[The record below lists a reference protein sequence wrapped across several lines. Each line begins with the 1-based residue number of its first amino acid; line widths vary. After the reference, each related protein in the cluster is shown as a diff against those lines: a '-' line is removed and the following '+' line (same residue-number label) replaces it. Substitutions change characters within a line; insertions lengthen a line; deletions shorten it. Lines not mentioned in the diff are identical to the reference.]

1 MLAAFSSWFKKY
13 NMLDRESYA
22 EEGAAQA
29 LEKALMFTID
39 AYSHSG
45 LVNDREI
52 IQKLQETLRHLKRRS
67 MSTVVSSEGIEAYVL
82 LNCDLG
88 LEDAVIKELMAIPEV
103 SEVKGVFGVYDFI
116 VKVYTDSE
124 EEIKQ
129 AIAKVRAIDKVKSSL
144 TMMVIEAQNG
154 TRPIDR

>member
-1 MLAAFSSWFKKY
+1 MQAAISSWFKKY